1 MFDLS
6 NVKKD
11 ALWVAA
17 GIAFMFA
24 VLFGLMLI
32 LSSCHNLPPVVLPT
46 NDSPQAVCQN
56 LARLQCPEAQP
67 TRTGKSCVEV
77 VSRTNEVRG
86 LPMACLSYAATID
99 DLRACPDGAVRCVW

>member
-1 MFDLS
+1 MLNLS

-32 LSSCHNLPPVVLPT
+32 LSSCHNLPPVILPT
-46 NDSPQAVCQN
+46 NDSAEAVCQN
-56 LARLQCPEAQP
+56 LARLGCSEAKP
-67 TRTGKSCVEV
+67 TRSGMTCPDAIRKTLTL
-77 VSRTNEVRG
+77 RD
-86 LPMACLSYAATID
+86 LPMGCLSYAVD
-99 DLRACPDGAVRCVW
+99 VESLRKCDGVRCQ

>member
-24 VLFGLMLI
+24 VLFGLMLV
-32 LSSCHNLPPVVLPT
+32 LSSCHDLPPVILPS
-46 NDSPQAVCQN
+46 NESPEAVCQN
-56 LARLQCPEAQP
+56 LARLNCPEANP
-67 TRTGKSCVEV
+67 TRAGVSCPDVLRKTLAIREM
-77 VSRTNEVRG
+77 
-86 LPMACLSYAATID
+86 PMGCLSYAVDVDT
-99 DLRACPDGAVRCVW
+99 LRACPGGAVRCVW